1 MRSILLSILFLAVII
16 AGSLSTLYYLD
27 NQSEALLQQLDM
39 LETQIEAEKWDDAR
53 ISTKEFKEKWVKADR
68 TWSML
73 IDHYEIDYINMDL
86 GELEAYVKNKDK
98 ANAMAKLESLQLL
111 VEHIPEKERP
121 SLKNIF

>member
-16 AGSLSTLYYLD
+16 TGSLSTLYYLD
-27 NQSEALLQQLDM
+27 NQSEELLHKLDI
-39 LETQIEAEKWDDAR
+39 LEAQIEAAKWDEANT
-53 ISTKEFKEKWVKADR
+53 STKEFKENWVKVDR

-98 ANAMAKLESLQLL
+98 ANAMAKVKSLQLL
-111 VEHIPEKERP
+111 VEHIPDKERP